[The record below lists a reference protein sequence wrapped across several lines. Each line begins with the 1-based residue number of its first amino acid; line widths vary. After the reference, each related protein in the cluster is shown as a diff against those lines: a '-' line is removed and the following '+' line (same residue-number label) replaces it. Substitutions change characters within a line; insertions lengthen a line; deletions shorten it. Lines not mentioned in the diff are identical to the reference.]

1 MLCGI
6 VRLCIY
12 LKQLRLRRLLDA
24 ASAFNTSSQ
33 ALPSLGKYFCPLN
46 TVAAE
51 IISIE

>member
-6 VRLCIY
+6 VRFCIC
-12 LKQLRLRRLLDA
+12 LKQLGQRRLLDA
-24 ASAFNTSSQ
+24 VSAFDISSQ
-33 ALPSLGKYFCPLN
+33 ALPFSGKYFCPLN